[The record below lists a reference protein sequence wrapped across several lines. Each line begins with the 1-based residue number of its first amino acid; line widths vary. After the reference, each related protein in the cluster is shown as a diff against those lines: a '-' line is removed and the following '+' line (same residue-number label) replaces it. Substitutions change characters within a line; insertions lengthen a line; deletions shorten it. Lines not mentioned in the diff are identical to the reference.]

1 MKKRQ
6 AYQLLLFVL
15 LFSFVTEIWIG
26 RLLSISRMERL
37 HENTVMK
44 MEFRDQQLGEKMINS
59 FCDGLS
65 RGMQAGIYLLES
77 KFGYQPFPYTCT
89 EKTFCERKKTWEQ
102 KKAWNTYL
110 KINQAIWDDVKYFPV
125 PESTTDEDATVV
137 FENGW
142 MKERNYGGKRGHEG
156 CDLMAKKMSQ
166 DIIRSSAW
174 RTVSYKVKGGF
185 RKGDT
190 VSVFWRLPVDTF
202 ITHIWIP
209 MRILKRE
216 TE

>member
-102 KKAWNTYL
+102 KKA
-110 KINQAIWDDVKYFPV
+110 
-125 PESTTDEDATVV
+125 
-137 FENGW
+137 
-142 MKERNYGGKRGHEG
+142 
-156 CDLMAKKMSQ
+156 
-166 DIIRSSAW
+166 
-174 RTVSYKVKGGF
+174 
-185 RKGDT
+185 
-190 VSVFWRLPVDTF
+190 
-202 ITHIWIP
+202 
-209 MRILKRE
+209 
-216 TE
+216 

>member
-65 RGMQAGIYLLES
+65 RGIQAM
-77 KFGYQPFPYTCT
+77 
-89 EKTFCERKKTWEQ
+89 ERKVQ
-102 KKAWNTYL
+102 KGNFRCICMWGFMC
-110 KINQAIWDDVKYFPV
+110 I
-125 PESTTDEDATVV
+125 
-137 FENGW
+137 
-142 MKERNYGGKRGHEG
+142 
-156 CDLMAKKMSQ
+156 
-166 DIIRSSAW
+166 
-174 RTVSYKVKGGF
+174 RTV
-185 RKGDT
+185 RK
-190 VSVFWRLPVDTF
+190 
-202 ITHIWIP
+202 
-209 MRILKRE
+209 
-216 TE
+216 